1 MVKTLMISTALGSLM
16 IGGALAQVTQPTAQP
31 MEQQRVTPPD
41 ATPQQAPSASQQ
53 IPSGVKAAERAAQ
66 SGPSGDVTFIRAQGA
81 DQWLSSNF
89 VGVDV
94 VGPENQ
100 KIGDISDILFE
111 KNGTVVGYVVSVG
124 GFLGIGAK
132 SVALAPSSFEVVPAN
147 AERATTGAATA
158 ARADEIKLKLNMTK
172 DQLTDAASFETK
184 SEQDAKARSATRPA
198 PGGAMTRPQQ

>member
-1 MVKTLMISTALGSLM
+1 MKTLMISTALGSLM
-16 IGGALAQVTQPTAQP
+16 IGGAVAQVTQPTAQP
-31 MEQQRVTPPD
+31 MEQQRITTPD
-41 ATPQQAPSASQQ
+41 ATQQV
-53 IPSGVKAAERAAQ
+53 PSGVRAAERAAH
-66 SGPSGDVTFIRAQGA
+66 SSPSGDAKFIRAQGA

-94 VGPENQ
+94 VGPDNE

-111 KNGTVVGYVVSVG
+111 KNGNVVGYVVSVG

-147 AERATTGAATA
+147 AERATTGAATT

-172 DQLTDAASFETK
+172 DQLTEAASFETK
-184 SEQDAKARSATRPA
+184 SEQDAKARAATRPA
-198 PGGAMTRPQQ
+198 PGGGMTRPQQ

>member
-1 MVKTLMISTALGSLM
+1 MIKTLMISTALGSLM

-41 ATPQQAPSASQQ
+41 ATQQQAPSASQQ
-53 IPSGVKAAERAAQ
+53 VPSGVKAAERAAQ
-66 SGPSGDVTFIRAQGA
+66 SSPSGDAKFIRAQSA

-94 VGPENQ
+94 VGPDNQ

-111 KNGTVVGYVVSVG
+111 KNGNVIGYVVSVG

-132 SVALAPSSFEVVPAN
+132 NVALAPSSFEVMPAN
-147 AERATTGAATA
+147 AERATTGAATS
-158 ARADEIKLKLNMTK
+158 ARADEIKLKLK
-172 DQLTDAASFETK
+172 DQLTEAASFETK
-184 SEQDAKARSATRPA
+184 SEQDTKARSATRPA
-198 PGGAMTRPQQ
+198 PGGGMTRPQQ